1 MVKLKND
8 ISLALTLENTFL
20 LKGIAICGMLCWH
33 LFYCANPEG
42 VEFSSF
48 TRWIGML
55 GDVCVSL
62 FLFVSGYGLAVSFEK
77 SDKSIG
83 KFVICRFVKFYTN
96 YWFLLMLLLPV
107 GIFVF
112 NKPITSSTEI
122 LDVAKILVREIFAV
136 SGHQAYNPSWWF
148 NTLIIQLYMLFPLLY
163 YGVKYAC
170 APTVLIALLLR
181 GALMKISKG
190 VYFNGYIMI
199 FILAIVIALHRKLL
213 FQYFIKISKWIW
225 VILAM
230 ILLLASIL
238 LLTYL
243 DDGHTI
249 YSKGLYAY
257 MLLTIGIVMLV
268 MFFTFP
274 KYISLAFQFLGKHSM
289 NIYLMH
295 TLIFYYFF
303 PKFFYSFDSP
313 ILIFISLLTIC
324 LILSVC
330 IEKMKI
336 VTRYNKLSL
345 NICAKIR

>member
-1 MVKLKND
+1 MVKFKND

-122 LDVAKILVREIFAV
+122 LDIAKTLGREILAI
-136 SGHQAYNPSWWF
+136 SGHQSYNPSWWF
-148 NTLIIQLYMLFPLLY
+148 NTLIVQLYILFPLLY
-163 YGVKYAC
+163 FGVKYAC
-170 APTVLIALLLR
+170 VPTVFVAFLLR
-181 GALMKISKG
+181 GALIKISKG

-199 FILAIVIALHRKLL
+199 FILAMVFAIHRKWL
-213 FQYFIKISKWIW
+213 FQYFVKMSKWSW
-225 VILAM
+225 TLLAI
-230 ILLLASIL
+230 ILLFVSTL

-243 DDGHTI
+243 DDGYTI

-257 MLLTIGIVMLV
+257 MLLTIGIVILV
-268 MFFTFP
+268 ILFDFS
-274 KYISLAFQFLGKHSM
+274 KYINVVFQFLGKHSM

-303 PKFFYSFDSP
+303 PKFFYSLDTP
-313 ILIFISLLTIC
+313 ICIFITLLAVC
-324 LILSVC
+324 LVLSVC
-330 IEKMKI
+330 VEQIKQI
-336 VTRYNKLSL
+336 THYNKLSVT
-345 NICAKIR
+345 ICTKIG